1 VSKECISLYE
11 TCKSEYYWLLAA
23 TQGNWQEALNELEK
37 IQELGICTQN
47 DWFDLKRAWIQYS
60 FID

>member
-47 DWFDLKRAWIQYS
+47 DWFDMKRAWI
-60 FID
+60 